1 MNDLNLDVQI
11 CIFSFSCD
19 DVPHVGVPLGNR
31 WREELLDHLKKKNYF
46 IINQILLKIYTKI
59 MWSNFAENYKFC
71 FSCESKIALHM
82 TSNFAPHSWIMILDF
97 KGSSP
102 PTQRPLFPGVWS
114 KQWARRW
121 EGLPC
126 KHYFLDEHDDL
137 CDHHGHHHPHIMI
150 KSP

>member
-1 MNDLNLDVQI
+1 MLKSAFFHFHVMTSLMLVCHWVTDGEKNFWIIWRRKTILSSIKYYLKYIQK
-11 CIFSFSCD
+11 SC
-19 DVPHVGVPLGNR
+19 
-31 WREELLDHLKKKNYF
+31 EA
-46 IINQILLKIYTKI
+46 ILLKIT
-59 MWSNFAENYKFC
+59 NFASRVDQKL
-71 FSCESKIALHM
+71 LHM